1 MLGLGSLCITREA
14 HLDFV
19 DSYIDGGIRWCMAV
33 DVSVSLGTTKALIS
47 QGYEN
52 VIVSTIRELHTQQ
65 SR

>member
-33 DVSVSLGTTKALIS
+33 DVSVSLGTTKALI
-47 QGYEN
+47 
-52 VIVSTIRELHTQQ
+52 L
-65 SR
+65 